1 MFAYIDN
8 SLCFTYG
15 NLMLVGHE
23 VDVVE
28 VYFVKTFDAVV
39 IFINFKRFCWFSTDA
54 DVFD

>member
-1 MFAYIDN
+1 MFAYIND